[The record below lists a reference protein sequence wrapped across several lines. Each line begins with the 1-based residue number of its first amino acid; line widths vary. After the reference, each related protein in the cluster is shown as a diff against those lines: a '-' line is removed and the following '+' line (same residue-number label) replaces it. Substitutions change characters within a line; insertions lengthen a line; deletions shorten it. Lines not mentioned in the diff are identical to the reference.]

1 MVPILPMTRS
11 EHLVSGVII
20 IAAVRQPC
28 PGRAE
33 APPGDA
39 AVTPELDRH
48 LAPGAD
54 HLLGGARAALLH
66 QLGLVRVQN

>member
-11 EHLVSGVII
+11 EHLVSEVII
-20 IAAVRQPC
+20 IVIVRQPS

-39 AVTPELDRH
+39 AVTPELDSH
-48 LAPGAD
+48 LAAGAD
-54 HLLGGARAALLH
+54 HLLGGARAALLQ
-66 QLGLVRVQN
+66 QLGLVSVQN